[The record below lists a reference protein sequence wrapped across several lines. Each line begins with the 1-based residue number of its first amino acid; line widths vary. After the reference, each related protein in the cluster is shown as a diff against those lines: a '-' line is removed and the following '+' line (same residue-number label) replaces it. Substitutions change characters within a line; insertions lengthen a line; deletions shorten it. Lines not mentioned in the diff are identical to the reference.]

1 MNTMILDASITGV
14 WLFDDELD
22 PRADV
27 AMTRLEDGMALV
39 PQLWHVEVR
48 SVLLVAER
56 RGRIRAGEVDER
68 LLWLGGLPIQTD
80 AQPDLDTALSLSRT
94 HGLSFYDAVYL
105 ELAQRRQATLAT
117 LDAAL
122 GRAATAEGLMLVE

>member
-27 AMTRLEDGMALV
+27 ALTRLEDDVALV

-80 AQPDLDTALSLSRT
+80 AQPYLDTALSLART

-122 GRAATAEGLMLVE
+122 GRAAIAEGLMLVE

>member
-1 MNTMILDASITGV
+1 MNTIILDASITGV
-14 WLFDDELD
+14 WLIDDELD
-22 PRADV
+22 PRADM
-27 AMTRLEDGMALV
+27 ALTCLEDDMSVV

-56 RGRIRAGEVDER
+56 RGRIRADEVDVR

-80 AQPDLDTALSLSRT
+80 TQPDLDTALTLART
-94 HGLSFYDAVYL
+94 HGLSFYDAAYL

-122 GRAATAEGLMLVE
+122 GRAATAEGLILVE

>member
-80 AQPDLDTALSLSRT
+80 AQPDLDTALSLART

-105 ELAQRRQATLAT
+105 ELAQRRQSTLAT

>member
-27 AMTRLEDGMALV
+27 ALTRLEDDVALV

-80 AQPDLDTALSLSRT
+80 AQPDLDTALSLART

-105 ELAQRRQATLAT
+105 ELDQRRQATLAT

-122 GRAATAEGLMLVE
+122 GRAATAEGLILVE